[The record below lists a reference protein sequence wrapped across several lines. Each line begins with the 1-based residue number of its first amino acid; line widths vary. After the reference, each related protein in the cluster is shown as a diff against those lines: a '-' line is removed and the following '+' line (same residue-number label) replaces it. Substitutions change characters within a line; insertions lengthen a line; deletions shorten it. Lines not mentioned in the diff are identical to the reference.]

1 MSIANTTEEDS
12 HLSLYATIHSFKR
25 AAVIVESEIARSG
38 IRSEN
43 DSARLEP
50 MKIVSHFNLAM
61 AIELMLKLVLVRHKI
76 SWSELRQKH
85 SLGMLYDKVPRDW
98 KTKLEDSYSL
108 CARMTEYKMVAFANP
123 SDPSTFVNTNPP
135 GESERKVMSLREFL
149 VSLDDDFSM
158 WNKRYSWEQI
168 TEDGDWRRY
177 FMDIFPLVEFIDV
190 TMDKIAELRFVI

>member
-1 MSIANTTEEDS
+1 M
-12 HLSLYATIHSFKR
+12 
-25 AAVIVESEIARSG
+25 
-38 IRSEN
+38 
-43 DSARLEP
+43 LEGEAG
-50 MKIVSHFNLAM
+50 L

-177 FMDIFPLVEFIDV
+177 FMDIFPLVEFIEV
-190 TMDKIAELRFVI
+190 REGSGGVRVAARRRAGGSWRSCGARYWNCAGRRTITAECTARR